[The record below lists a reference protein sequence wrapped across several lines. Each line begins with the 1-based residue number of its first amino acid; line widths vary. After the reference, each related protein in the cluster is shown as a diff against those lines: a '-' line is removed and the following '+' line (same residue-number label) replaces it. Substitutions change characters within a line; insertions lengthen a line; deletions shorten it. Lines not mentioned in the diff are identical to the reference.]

1 MQELLGTSRIGFKS
15 AARVKE
21 EWSADGAK
29 WKEEKAPEAPEG
41 AADALAKVQ
50 AKAAA
55 AKAEEQKPLWEVLR
69 EAKEQRDAEEAEE
82 RTGGVGKNV
91 DADFSFHHKLEEK
104 KRVEELERK
113 KDDGRKVRDFEAEV
127 AGRVKRDE
135 KEQVCGLLCASV
147 LFRPTHLFFV
157 PYPPCPTQQKTRLH
171 STAFGTDVEVTDSV
185 LDGLDI
191 VPQKKRRKAKK
202 KPAVGLAIGY

>member
-1 MQELLGTSRIGFKS
+1 MAEAMQELLGTSRIGFKS

-50 AKAAA
+50 AKAKA

-104 KRVEELERK
+104 KRLEELERK
-113 KDDGRKVRDFEAEV
+113 KDDGRKVREFEAEV

-135 KEQVCGLLCASV
+135 KE
-147 LFRPTHLFFV
+147 
-157 PYPPCPTQQKTRLH
+157 QQKTRLH
-171 STAFGTDVEVTDSV
+171 STAFGTDVEVTDSA